1 MVSDV
6 LLRPVIRCHLRRHQC
21 HTAAKK
27 GRQARVES
35 CGTGFANGRTKSVDQ
50 TTVRVL
56 VSHGQ
61 LLVEDYFS
69 DEKVASRLVAAE
81 RRRLLCSSEAECEQF
96 CVSPEFTE
104 MKRLGFSVLNHEV
117 SGVKTVLDAREWVGA
132 VEQPHLTAWDT
143 LSGYEEPRNELQL
156 QPPFTAR
163 EYFGE
168 DYEECCEGMLAVT
181 WSLGTK
187 ADFEECRALGF
198 NYMLPDFSSLVSVRR
213 GTYERWKRE
222 GGGRSRR
229 FARFG
234 HIWI

>member
-1 MVSDV
+1 MPA
-6 LLRPVIRCHLRRHQC
+6 LQRI
-21 HTAAKK
+21 
-27 GRQARVES
+27 
-35 CGTGFANGRTKSVDQ
+35 
-50 TTVRVL
+50 
-56 VSHGQ
+56 Q

-168 DYEECCEGMLAVT
+168 DFEECCEGQDDITATLKLPAVT
-181 WSLGTK
+181 WSLCTK
-187 ADFEECRALGF
+187 ADFQECRALGF
-198 NYMLPDFSSLVSVRR
+198 NYMLPAFSSLVSVRR
-213 GTYERWKRE
+213 GTYEIWKRE

-229 FARFG
+229 FARLG
-234 HIWI
+234 HLMRTKVRVLQVPSENHSRTVKRRPAPR